1 MLKELKSRSLSGKTK
16 SLITLLLMCC
26 CTFSQWIQTT
36 STPEGSGITGMT
48 AKGDPYNWIFVS
60 TGSVSGGQQGG
71 IRRSTDGGDTW
82 QNLYNCY
89 IARTIIQQAYGV
101 YASIWN
107 YPSQN
112 EGIYRMNSTYH
123 YEWNPVFNF
132 ATTGNNIF
140 SLLNPADTLIFAGT
154 RTGVLRSTDFGVSF
168 NYSNSGIPANSWV
181 FDLAADSNNI
191 IAAATSNGLFIS
203 TNLGDSW
210 QQTTGVPAGDTVKC
224 LTFARYAA
232 DANGTSN
239 ALYAGTDDGKI
250 LIAKNQTA
258 YLAVVVANLI
268 DPNMQ
273 FEKGYTVRNDLEYFD
288 HTFFTGRP
296 RQNLPGGGV
305 YRSENGGQT
314 FTALNEGLPQNPV
327 VSAITGIPG
336 ITSKELIAGFFNNTN
351 NGGSV
356 YKRTLPI
363 GIKNISSEIPK
374 VFSLSQNYPNPFN
387 PVTKI
392 RFDIPPSEGGRGRII
407 QIKIFDI
414 LGREINTLVNQQL
427 QPGTYEVDWNAANY
441 TSGVYFYRIAIHSDK
456 MITNGYSETR
466 KMMLLK

>member
-1 MLKELKSRSLSGKTK
+1 
-16 SLITLLLMCC
+16 MCC
-26 CTFSQWIQTT
+26 CTFSQWIQTA
-36 STPEGSGITGMT
+36 STPEGSGVTGMV
-48 AKGDPYNWIFVS
+48 AKGDPYNWIFIS

-71 IRRSTDGGDTW
+71 IRRSTDGGNTW

-89 IARTIIQQAYGV
+89 IARTIIQSDYGV
-101 YASIWN
+101 MASIWN
-107 YPSQN
+107 YPQN
-112 EGIYRMNSTYH
+112 EGIYVMHSNNH
-123 YEWNPVFNF
+123 YEWNPIFNF

-154 RTGVLRSTDFGVSF
+154 RTGVLRSTDFGVTF
-168 NYSNSGIPANSWV
+168 NFSNSGIPANSWV

-203 TNLGDSW
+203 TNQGDTW
-210 QQTTGVPAGDTVKC
+210 QQTAGVPAGDTVKC

-232 DANGTSN
+232 DANGSSD

-268 DPNMQ
+268 DPNIQ
-273 FEKGYTVRNDLEYFD
+273 FEKGYTVRDDLLNFD
-288 HTFFTGRP
+288 HIFFTGRP
-296 RQNLPGGGV
+296 RSNQNGGGV
-305 YRSENGGQT
+305 YHNDNGGGQT
-314 FTALNEGLPQNPV
+314 FFQINEGLPQNPV

-336 ITSKELIAGFFNNTN
+336 TTSKEMIAGIFNNTN
-351 NGGSV
+351 NGAAV
-356 YKRTLPI
+356 YKRTFPI

-374 VFSLSQNYPNPFN
+374 GFSLSQNYPNPFN

-392 RFDIPPSEGGRGRII
+392 RFDIPPLEGAGGRIV

-414 LGREINTLVNQQL
+414 LGREISTLVNEQL
-427 QPGTYEVDWNAANY
+427 KPGTYEVDWNAANY
-441 TSGVYFYRIAIHSDK
+441 PSGVYFYK
-456 MITNGYSETR
+456 LITDGFTETR
-466 KMMLLK
+466 KAILIK